1 MGCAGSG
8 FVVESS
14 LAATLY
20 MFEQQEKGCLWTL
33 QQFKDSLDN
42 PLTSCEI
49 YYQESQLVGYLL
61 AMHLGD
67 MFEIL
72 QITVA
77 AAYQRRGV
85 ASQLLA
91 ACCHKAK
98 ALGCDRVVLEVR
110 ESNLKAIALYQK
122 LGFKQ
127 DAVRKHYYRN
137 AEGLSED
144 ALLMSL
150 TC

>member
-1 MGCAGSG
+1 MA
-8 FVVESS
+8 ESS
-14 LAATLY
+14 LAARLY
-20 MFEQQEKGCLWTL
+20 AFEQQEKGCSWTL
-33 QQFKDSLDN
+33 QQFEESLDN
-42 PLTSCEI
+42 PLTSCEV
-49 YYQESQLVGYLL
+49 YYLESQLAGYLI

-67 MFEIL
+67 MFEVL

-98 ALGCDRVVLEVR
+98 DLGCDRVVLEVR
-110 ESNLKAIALYQK
+110 ETNLKAIALYQK

-137 AEGLSED
+137 TEGLTED

>member
-1 MGCAGSG
+1 MA
-8 FVVESS
+8 EPS
-14 LAATLY
+14 LAAKLY
-20 MFEQQEKGCLWTL
+20 AFEQQEKGCLWTL
-33 QQFKDSLDN
+33 QQFEDSLDN
-42 PLTSCEI
+42 PLTSCEVH
-49 YYQESQLVGYLL
+49 YQESQLAGYLL

-67 MFEIL
+67 MFEVL

-77 AAYQRRGV
+77 AACQRRGV
-85 ASQLLA
+85 ATQLLA
-91 ACCHKAK
+91 VCCYKAK

-110 ESNLKAIALYQK
+110 ETNHKAIALYKK

-137 AEGLSED
+137 ADGFSED

>member
-1 MGCAGSG
+1 MA
-8 FVVESS
+8 EPS
-14 LAATLY
+14 LAAKLY
-20 MFEQQEKGCLWTL
+20 AFEQQEKGCLWTL
-33 QQFKDSLDN
+33 QQFEDSLDN
-42 PLTSCEI
+42 PLTSCEVC
-49 YYQESQLVGYLL
+49 YQENQLVGYVL
-61 AMHLGD
+61 AMRLGD

-77 AAYQRRGV
+77 VAHHRRGI
-85 ASQLLA
+85 ATQLLA

-110 ESNLKAIALYQK
+110 ETNLKAIALYQK

-137 AEGLSED
+137 TEGLTED

>member
-1 MGCAGSG
+1 MA
-8 FVVESS
+8 EPS
-14 LAATLY
+14 LAAKLY
-20 MFEQQEKGCLWTL
+20 AFEQQEKGCLWTL
-33 QQFKDSLDN
+33 QQFEDSLDN
-42 PLTSCEI
+42 PLTSCEV
-49 YYQESQLVGYLL
+49 YYQESQLAGYLL

-67 MFEIL
+67 MFEVL

-77 AAYQRRGV
+77 AAYQRRGL
-85 ASQLLA
+85 ATQLIA
-91 ACCHKAK
+91 ACCYKAK

-110 ESNLKAIALYQK
+110 ETNLKAIALYQK

-137 AEGLSED
+137 AEGFSED

>member
-1 MGCAGSG
+1 VA
-8 FVVESS
+8 ESS
-14 LAATLY
+14 LAARLY
-20 MFEQQEKGCLWTL
+20 AFEQQEKGCSWTL
-33 QQFKDSLDN
+33 QQFEESLDN
-42 PLTSCEI
+42 PLTSCEV
-49 YYQESQLVGYLL
+49 YYLESQLAGYLI

-67 MFEIL
+67 MFEVL

-98 ALGCDRVVLEVR
+98 DLGCDRVVLEVR
-110 ESNLKAIALYQK
+110 ETNLKAIALYQK